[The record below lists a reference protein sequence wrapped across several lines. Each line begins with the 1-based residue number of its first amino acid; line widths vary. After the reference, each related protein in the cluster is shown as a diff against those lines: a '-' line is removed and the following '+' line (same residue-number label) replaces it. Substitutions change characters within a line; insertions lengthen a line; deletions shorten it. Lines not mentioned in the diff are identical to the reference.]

1 MIHRGVEVD
10 AIIFRSALNLDFAE
24 RLIPDTTTFRFHAVE
39 IPIGNL
45 PPKVISGLVK
55 TDERRAD
62 LDLDLFA
69 SGRGK
74 SYITAHMM
82 TTLMVA
88 PGMNFVILPGSGGRK
103 GFAELDD
110 KVAFEVR

>member
-1 MIHRGVEVD
+1 MIHRGVEINP
-10 AIIFRSALNLDFAE
+10 IIFRSALNLDFAE

-69 SGRGK
+69 LGRGK
-74 SYITAHMM
+74 SYVTAYTMA
-82 TTLMVA
+82 TLMIA
-88 PGMNFVILPGSGGRK
+88 PGMNFVIFPGSRRRK
-103 GFAELDD
+103 GLLNLMT
-110 KVAFEVR
+110 K